1 MSTFR
6 ILNQAPQYLLAD
18 GSVNAGGSLTFYETD
33 LTTPKQIWTDE
44 AKTTLAANPIALDA
58 AGRTVTDV
66 WGDGVY
72 GVVLKDSLGATIWT
86 RNDVQQGGDAGT
98 TIPALQDGEF
108 LTNNGSIL
116 QWQPILQV
124 PDPTGHSGQVL
135 YSDGSLSYWA
145 ALPVTPDPPD
155 PDIEVTA
162 TSFRAGIS
170 SDNTKFFVL
179 SGTGTAPNTG
189 TKYSSV
195 AVAFPTA
202 FDVLWNVLITV
213 TTSSTT
219 PTAYL
224 PTSSVTGWSFGN
236 ASSGVTVNFTIPDDD
251 SNPNFKF
258 NSTIPF
264 AWTALGTRE
273 IAP

>member
-1 MSTFR
+1 MSSFR

-33 LTTPKQIWTDE
+33 LTTPKNTWSDE
-44 AKTTLAANPIALDA
+44 AMTTLNSNPVVMDA
-58 AGRTVTDV
+58 AGRTLTDV
-66 WGDGVY
+66 WGDGEY
-72 GVVLKDSLGATIWT
+72 GVVMKTAAGVTIWT
-86 RNDVQQGGDAGT
+86 RNNVKQSADAGA
-98 TIPALQDGEF
+98 TIPALQDGEY
-108 LTNNGSIL
+108 LTNDGSNL
-116 QWQPILQV
+116 LWQPILQV

-145 ALPVTPDPPD
+145 ALPATPDPPD
-155 PDIEVTA
+155 PEIEVTA
-162 TSFRAGIS
+162 TTFRAGIS
-170 SDNTKFFVL
+170 SDNTKYFML

-189 TKYSSV
+189 TKFSSV
-195 AVAFPTA
+195 AVAFSPA
-202 FDVLWNVLITV
+202 FDALWNVLITV

-224 PTSSVTGWSFGN
+224 PTHSVTGWTFGN
-236 ASSGVTVNFTIPDDD
+236 ASSGVTVNFNIPDDD
-251 SNPNFKF
+251 SNANFKF

-264 AWTALGTRE
+264 AWTAFGTRE